1 MGPEVIFP
9 MPRVNAKIE
18 KIIVRATGS
27 SSEWDISVV
36 SQFHKRNNLLE
47 MTPIIFDHTAEK
59 LGPRSPKIIAKVINI
74 PAFVPKPHKNAQAR
88 ALPTQES
95 VMATRRGRRS
105 ER

>member
-36 SQFHKRNNLLE
+36 SQFHK
-47 MTPIIFDHTAEK
+47 
-59 LGPRSPKIIAKVINI
+59 
-74 PAFVPKPHKNAQAR
+74 
-88 ALPTQES
+88 
-95 VMATRRGRRS
+95 
-105 ER
+105 